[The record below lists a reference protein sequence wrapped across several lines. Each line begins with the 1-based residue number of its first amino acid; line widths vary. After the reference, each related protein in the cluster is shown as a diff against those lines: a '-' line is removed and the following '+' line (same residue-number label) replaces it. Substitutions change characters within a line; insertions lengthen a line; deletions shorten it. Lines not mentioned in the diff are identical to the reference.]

1 MKIIENNF
9 FDLAELK
16 NIIEKQDF
24 FNDCKEPEKK
34 KHNIISFASNHDA
47 TKNNIYW
54 IAKSIFNN
62 SIQDDFYANK
72 NEFIQE
78 TMKYINDTCV
88 ITYYTIYDEKEV
100 KNT

>member
-9 FDLAELK
+9 FDLDELMK
-16 NIIEKQDF
+16 VIKKQDF

-34 KHNIISFASNHDA
+34 KNNIINFASKHDA

-72 NEFIQE
+72 NEFIQD

-88 ITYYTIYDEKEV
+88 ITCYTIYDEKEV
-100 KNT
+100 KKA

>member
-24 FNDCKEPEKK
+24 FNDCKEPEKIK
-34 KHNIISFASNHDA
+34 SNIIKFVSNHDA

-62 SIQDDFYANK
+62 SIQDNFYANK
-72 NEFIQE
+72 NECIQE

-88 ITYYTIYDEKEV
+88 ITYYTIYNEKEV
-100 KNT
+100 KKA